1 MSELIKFKITP
12 KREKV
17 GEFEIETPDGVKSFD
32 IYTPNAKQTI
42 QYQKVALRLN
52 KLFGSS
58 LSATEENID
67 ALIPFIQEF
76 LQVAVPE
83 TKDFDF
89 AEILDIEQY
98 MKLAEF
104 MNEYLKLLNPK
115 PETTSED
122 VKEEPKPVE

>member
-32 IYTPNAKQTI
+32 IYTPNAKQSVE
-42 QYQKVALRLN
+42 YQKLALRLN
-52 KLFGSS
+52 KLFGIS
-58 LSATEENID
+58 LSASEENID
-67 ALIPFIQEF
+67 ALIPFIQQF

-83 TKDFDF
+83 TKNYDF
-89 AEILDIEQY
+89 AEILDMEQY

-115 PETTSED
+115 PETKSED